1 MRSFCRFFLTIII
14 CSQATF
20 ARAQHYGS
28 AVSTWI
34 PGLSDVASMDL
45 VSDSPCALA
54 SRALDLND
62 VLGAPDG
69 KFVSVGYQGFI
80 GIELSADV
88 VDVPGP
94 DIAVWLSC
102 DMECRYASVAV
113 THNPASGWGQVG
125 TMSPGQTY
133 AEFDIYFDPG
143 NPPVRYV
150 SVWDASCPDLGGID
164 VDAVANLQV
173 VSAVE
178 PTTWGSIKALYR

>member
-1 MRSFCRFFLTIII
+1 MRFFYRLLLTIIV
-14 CSQATF
+14 CSQATL
-20 ARAQHYGS
+20 AGAQHYGS

-34 PGLSDVASMDL
+34 PGSSDVTSLDL
-45 VSDSPCALA
+45 VSNSPCVTT
-54 SRALDLND
+54 SRALDLDD

-102 DMECRYASVAV
+102 DMECRYGLVAV

-125 TMSPGQTY
+125 NISPGQTY

-143 NPPVRYV
+143 SPPVRYV
-150 SVWDASCPDLGGID
+150 AVGDASCPGLGGID
-164 VDAVANLQV
+164 VDAVANIQV

-178 PTTWGSIKALYR
+178 TTTWGSIKALYR